1 MSKNLKK
8 ALFVTPAALSAAML
22 VSGDALAQS
31 FSTETSASD
40 LLQQIEAYSAE
51 GNGSMGQ
58 GLTGAS
64 QFSDVSPGDWA
75 FQALDDLVRRYD
87 CLKGYPNGTYRGNRA
102 LSRYEFAA
110 GLNACLQQIERLIAE
125 TTADF
130 ATKEDLETMSRLM
143 EEFEA
148 ELAMLGTRVDNL
160 ESRVAFMED
169 NQFSTTTKLAGQVV
183 WTLGVPWGSTAGI
196 PVNENLTFDYR
207 ARLAFDTSFTGK
219 DRLRTRLDTG
229 NGGNFASSNLGTANG
244 ILGSYS
250 TDGNAVN
257 VDKVHYSTPVGE
269 KLMVHVFARGAFIDD
284 VLNVGSTAPYSYDD
298 VPIGNAY
305 NTAFHDTHGTGTAAL
320 GANYMIN
327 DTFGIDLGF
336 FSSQAN
342 DASRGLFAGNIA
354 LPIQLNADLGKFQL
368 ALGYIRSY
376 APGGTLT
383 GNDPTNS
390 VALSSAGTS
399 RAATPFRS
407 ADGSNS
413 LATSANHYH
422 FSASYDVSDSVN
434 LSGWI
439 GYTEAFAEVSA
450 LTPAGTAFVNKG
462 ESANIWNWAFNVSFP
477 DLFQEADVLR
487 LGFGQLPTAARVQGA
502 TPDDDASALMANIEY
517 RFDVTDNIQL
527 APAFFAV
534 FNPEGREANDP
545 LYAAVLRTIF
555 SF

>member
-1 MSKNLKK
+1 
-8 ALFVTPAALSAAML
+8 
-22 VSGDALAQS
+22 
-31 FSTETSASD
+31 
-40 LLQQIEAYSAE
+40 
-51 GNGSMGQ
+51 MGQ

-160 ESRVAFMED
+160 ESRVAFLED

-183 WTLGVPWGSTAGI
+183 WTLGVPWGGTAGL
-196 PVNENLTFDYR
+196 PVNDELTFNYR

-219 DRLRTRLDTG
+219 DRLRTRLDTSNAA
-229 NGGNFASSNLGTANG
+229 NGSFSGGNLGTSNANLN
-244 ILGSYS
+244 IYGSE
-250 TDGNAVN
+250 NNEVN
-257 VDKVHYSTPVGE
+257 VDKVWYRFPASD
-269 KLMVHVFARGAFIDD
+269 KLMLHVFARGALIDD
-284 VLNVGSTAPYSYDD
+284 VLDVGSTAPYSYDD
-298 VPIGNAY
+298 VPLGNAY
-305 NTAFHDTHGTGTAAL
+305 NTAFHDTHGTGTAGV

-354 LPIQLNADLGKFQL
+354 LPIQLNADLGKLQL
-368 ALGYIRSY
+368 AVGYARTFS
-376 APGGTLT
+376 PGDTRDANGDISSTI
-383 GNDPTNS
+383 G
-390 VALSSAGTS
+390 LSSAGTS
-399 RAATPFRS
+399 KAAKPFRDS
-407 ADGSNS
+407 TGLG

-422 FSASYDVSDSVN
+422 LSASYDVSDSVN
-434 LSGWI
+434 VSGWI

-450 LTPAGTAFVNKG
+450 LATDGLTALVNKG

-527 APAFFAV
+527 APAFYAV
-534 FNPEGREANDP
+534 FNPEGRKVNDTM
-545 LYAAVLRTIF
+545 YAAVLRTIF

>member
-8 ALFVTPAALSAAML
+8 ALFVTPAALSAALL

-31 FSTETSASD
+31 FSSETSAND

-51 GNGSMGQ
+51 GTSSMGQ

-160 ESRVAFMED
+160 ESRVAFLED

-183 WTLGVPWGSTAGI
+183 WTLGVPWGGTAGL
-196 PVNENLTFDYR
+196 PVNDELTFNYR

-219 DRLRTRLDTG
+219 DRLRTRLDTSNAL
-229 NGGNFASSNLGTANG
+229 NGSFSGGNLGTANAS
-244 ILGSYS
+244 LNAY
-250 TDGNAVN
+250 GNEDNTVN
-257 VDKVHYSTPVGE
+257 VDKVWYRFPAND
-269 KLMVHVFARGAFIDD
+269 KLMLHVVARGAFIDD
-284 VLNVGSTAPYSYDD
+284 IFDAGSTAPYSYDD

-305 NTAFHDTHGTGTAAL
+305 NTAFHDTHGTGTAAVA
-320 GANYMIN
+320 ANYMIN
-327 DTFGIDLGF
+327 DTFGIDVGF
-336 FSSQAN
+336 FSAQAN
-342 DASRGLFAGNIA
+342 NATRGLFGGNIA
-354 LPIQLNADLGKFQL
+354 LPIQLNADFDKLQL
-368 ALGYIRSY
+368 ALGYARTF
-376 APGGTLT
+376 APGGE
-383 GNDPTNS
+383 

-399 RAATPFRS
+399 KAITPF
-407 ADGSNS
+407 ADT
-413 LATSANHYH
+413 ATSANHYH
-422 FSASYDVSDSVN
+422 LSASYDVSDSINV
-434 LSGWI
+434 SGWL
-439 GYTEAFAEVSA
+439 GYTEAFAEVGSA
-450 LTPAGTAFVNKG
+450 TGPYLINKG

-502 TPDDDASALMANIEY
+502 TPDDDSSALMANIEY

-534 FNPEGREANDP
+534 FNPEGRESNDTM
-545 LYAAVLRTIF
+545 YAAVLRTIF

>member
-8 ALFVTPAALSAAML
+8 ALFVTPAALSAAVL
-22 VSGDALAQS
+22 VSGDALAQT
-31 FSTETSASD
+31 FSTETSAND

-160 ESRVAFMED
+160 ESRVAFLED

-183 WTLGVPWGSTAGI
+183 WTLGAPWGSTARL
-196 PVNENLTFDYR
+196 PVNENLTFNYR
-207 ARLAFDTSFTGK
+207 ARLAFDTSFTGQ
-219 DRLRTRLDTG
+219 DRLRTRLDTSNAL
-229 NGGNFASSNLGTANG
+229 NGAFSGANLGTSNAGLNAYG
-244 ILGSYS
+244 NE
-250 TDGNAVN
+250 DNAVN
-257 VDKVHYSTPVGE
+257 VDKVWYQFPVND
-269 KLMVHVFARGAFIDD
+269 KLMLHAIARGAFIDD
-284 VLNVGSTAPYSYDD
+284 VFDVGSTAPYSYDD

-305 NTAFHDTHGTGTAAL
+305 NTAFHDTGNGTGTAAL
-320 GANYMIN
+320 AANYKIN
-327 DTFGIDLGF
+327 DTFGLDFGF
-336 FSSQAN
+336 FSGQADN
-342 DASRGLFAGNIA
+342 ATRGVFAGGIA
-354 LPIQLNADLGKFQL
+354 LPIQLNADFDKLQL
-368 ALGYIRSY
+368 AVGYMRSY
-376 APGGTLT
+376 SPGGDDF
-383 GNDPTNS
+383 GG
-390 VALSSAGTS
+390 LSSAGTS
-399 RAATPFRS
+399 KAITPF
-407 ADGSNS
+407 ADT
-413 LATSANHYH
+413 ATSANHYH
-422 FSASYDVSDSVN
+422 VSASYDVSDSINV
-434 LSGWI
+434 SGWL
-439 GYTEAFAEVSA
+439 GYTEAFAEVGSA
-450 LTPAGTAFVNKG
+450 TGAYLINKG
-462 ESANIWNWAFNVSFP
+462 ESANIWNWAFNLSFP

-502 TPDDDASALMANIEY
+502 TPDDDSSALMANIEY

-527 APAFFAV
+527 APAFYAV
-534 FNPEGREANDP
+534 FNPEGRAVNDP